1 MRKKFKITFDVDVDY
16 PNVKQDAKKLSKD
29 FNKWLVDWS
38 KSHRR
43 GGANISFVPLLV
55 GPLKG
60 CNVRHIS
67 KAKVKVKVVSDGDIL
82 LDEKYDE
89 VDSDDC

>member
-1 MRKKFKITFDVDVDY
+1 MRRKFKITFDVDVDY

-43 GGANISFVPLLV
+43 GGFNISVVPLLV
-55 GPLKG
+55 GPLNG
-60 CNVRHIS
+60 EPVEHIS
-67 KAKVKVKVVSDGDIL
+67 KAKVKVKVVNDGDIL

-89 VDSDDC
+89 TNDDC